1 MFRQILL
8 IEFTDGRVVLVQW
21 LDYCNVPFVVENVP
35 SHQQYCIFFF
45 FYSFHQ
51 TKRSFSVVLKCLIY
65 HLTEVPV
72 DTEEHNLLIIM
83 DKLGARQLQSVILLY
98 DGSSVLGVIL
108 AGLNI

>member
-1 MFRQILL
+1 M
-8 IEFTDGRVVLVQW
+8 VVLCWFSGSTTATSPLLLKMFLHINNIV
-21 LDYCNVPFVVENVP
+21 
-35 SHQQYCIFFF
+35 FFF
-45 FYSFHQ
+45 LLQFPSD
-51 TKRSFSVVLKCLIY
+51 SVVLKCLIY

>member
-1 MFRQILL
+1 M
-8 IEFTDGRVVLVQW
+8 
-21 LDYCNVPFVVENVP
+21 
-35 SHQQYCIFFF
+35 
-45 FYSFHQ
+45 
-51 TKRSFSVVLKCLIY
+51 VLKCLIY